1 MTTNQV
7 VKELGLKKLKNW
19 VAGVASAAL
28 VGLMSYFGIQF
39 LDHGERNFNIIT
51 KNADKFNKMNVGM
64 EKLTLA
70 LDNNTKIQELKINH
84 MDNRINDLEDDFK
97 AIDKKLDK
105 IEDKL

>member
-1 MTTNQV
+1 MTTEYII
-7 VKELGLKKLKNW
+7 KELGLKKLKNW

-39 LDHGERNFNIIT
+39 LDHGERNFNII
-51 KNADKFNKMNVGM
+51 NQNSEKFNRLDLSMS
-64 EKLTLA
+64 KLTLA